1 MDLANIITQITINGF
16 LVAGCMVLGY
26 VMKKWMPT
34 DNKIIPTVL
43 IMAGAV
49 ISIPL
54 SGLGV
59 EIIIG
64 GALGGAVSVGLHQA
78 FAPYVEGSK
87 KETEGK

>member
-1 MDLANIITQITINGF
+1 MDLTNIITQIPINGF
-16 LVAGCMVLGY
+16 IVVGCMVLGY

-43 IMAGAV
+43 PIVGAV

-59 EIIIG
+59 ETIIG

-78 FAPYVEGSK
+78 FAQYVEGSK